1 MWTIKIKAHRTDNE
15 HEYVDKEFLAF
26 LKKHDIQH
34 QTTVPYSPQQNR
46 VTERENRTIMEAA
59 LCMIQDARMDKSFW
73 AEAVNT
79 AIYIKNKSPSKA
91 GRK

>member
-1 MWTIKIKAHRTDNE
+1 MWTIKIKAHRTDKE

-79 AIYIKNKSPSKA
+79 AIYIE
-91 GRK
+91 